1 MCSCDITLKA
11 APRSRASATRNA
23 AAATSRSLLTTLR
36 HTVEAARS
44 DSGRNAVQIAA
55 RPAPTAMETPPSTRQ
70 SNSDQTITRAPDPTE
85 LSDPSARR
93 VPTATA
99 TYAVVNRAVAAGTV
113 QSRTPSAIA
122 SASGP

>member
-1 MCSCDITLKA
+1 MTLKA

-23 AAATSRSLLTTLR
+23 TAETSRNLLTTLR
-36 HTVEAARS
+36 HTVAAARS
-44 DSGRNAVQIAA
+44 DRGRNAVQMAA

-70 SNSDQTITRAPDPTE
+70 SSSDQTITRAPDPTE
-85 LSDPSARR
+85 LSAPSTRR
-93 VPTATA
+93 VATATA